1 MSAAQPVPTG
11 FRRDITLLHHLSDLM
26 EKHPDLPRPLVDLRT
41 NNKGQPTNEVRWRFS
56 TDYNI
61 RVPWY
66 DENGDAVDPDER
78 AEKEAGLRRV
88 DLEER
93 MAAVLTALGPDIE
106 WEKNDPS
113 VDEWSYTLTTT
124 WHGATLR
131 LSTWRDAVCEKVT
144 VMEKDVVE
152 EVPDPELVKN
162 IPLVTV
168 TRKEPVTEWQ
178 CNERL
183 AAATAPRHIRKVEVL
198 S

>member
-1 MSAAQPVPTG
+1 MSTVPTG
-11 FRRDITLLHHLSDLM
+11 FRRDITLLHHLSELM
-26 EKHPDLPRPLVDLRT
+26 EKHPDLPRPLVDLRI
-41 NNKGQPTNEVRWRFS
+41 NSKGQLENEVRWRFS
-56 TDYNI
+56 PDYSI
-61 RVPWY
+61 TAPWY

-78 AEKEAGLRRV
+78 SAKQAELRRV

-106 WEKNDPS
+106 WEKNDPT

-124 WHGATLR
+124 WHGAKLQI
-131 LSTWRDAVCEKVT
+131 STWRDAVCEKVT

-183 AAATAPRHIRKVEVL
+183 AAVTAPRHIRKVEVL